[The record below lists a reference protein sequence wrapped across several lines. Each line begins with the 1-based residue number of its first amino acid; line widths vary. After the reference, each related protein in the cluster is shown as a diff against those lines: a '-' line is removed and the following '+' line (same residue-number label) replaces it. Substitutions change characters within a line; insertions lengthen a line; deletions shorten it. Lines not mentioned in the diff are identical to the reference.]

1 MREGSFKIPILGQ
14 VENSEEPKVREGS
27 FKVPILGQV
36 ENSEEPKARE
46 GSLKMPILSQ
56 DWVTNS
62 DERGPKCERGHSK

>member
-27 FKVPILGQV
+27 
-36 ENSEEPKARE
+36 
-46 GSLKMPILSQ
+46 LKMPILSQ

-62 DERGPKCERGHSK
+62 GESGPKCVRGVKK